1 MVASQT
7 HGTHGS
13 RLITTFKSFR
23 LACVY
28 VGKQLKYCA
37 NGCKSESCKCPL
49 KGRGREKREEEM
61 KDTQSS
67 IRHLMNEMV
76 KTHIFMALL
85 RLPHSIFNA
94 RHFRLYPVCMSVC
107 LCAYPYINSADF
119 ITEHGKVV

>member
-13 RLITTFKSFR
+13 RLITTFKSIR

-37 NGCKSESCKCPL
+37 TDARVSRAH

-67 IRHLMNEMV
+67 IRHLMNETV

-107 LCAYPYINSADF
+107 LCAYQYINSADF